1 MSVCI
6 IDYGSGNV
14 NSIKSALDILGK
26 KSIISKNKKEIELS
40 SHLILPGVGSFSNA
54 ISLLKKNIDLNFLE
68 NEVLTKQKPILGICV
83 GMQIM
88 ANKGYEFGEHLGL
101 GWVPGYVDKL
111 DTNLRLP
118 HVGWNEV
125 KLTQNRIV
133 SESEKPS
140 YYFTH
145 SFEFIAK
152 DRDNVC
158 GTTSYGKE
166 FDVIIS
172 NKNIYGVQFHPEK
185 SQKDGLKLL
194 NKFLNLK

>member
-14 NSIKSALDILGK
+14 SSIRSAIDILGI
-26 KSIISKNKKEIELS
+26 KSIISNNKKDIALS
-40 SHLILPGVGSFSNA
+40 SHLILPGVGSFNNA
-54 ISLLKKNIDLNFLE
+54 VSLLKKNIDLNFLE
-68 NEVLTKQKPILGICV
+68 NEVLNKQKPILGICV

-88 ANKGYEFGEHLGL
+88 ANKGYEFGEHSGL

-111 DTNLRLP
+111 NTDLRLP

-125 KLTQNRIV
+125 QLTRNNII
-133 SESEKPS
+133 SESEKPT

-145 SFEFIAK
+145 SFEFVAEN
-152 DRDNVC
+152 RDNVC
-158 GTTSYGKE
+158 GVSKYGKE
-166 FDVIIS
+166 FDVFIS

-194 NKFLNLK
+194 NKFIHLK